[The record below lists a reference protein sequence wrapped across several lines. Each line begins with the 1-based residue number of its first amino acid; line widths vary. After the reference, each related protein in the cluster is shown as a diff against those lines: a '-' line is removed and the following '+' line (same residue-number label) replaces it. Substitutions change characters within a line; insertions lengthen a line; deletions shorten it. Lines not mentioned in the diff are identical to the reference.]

1 MKKRIKVV
9 QVCAIDETMD
19 KLLKALNERLIKDN
33 YEVIGICSK
42 GELGKNIID
51 TKVKLKNINIDRKII
66 VTSNI
71 RSIYEM
77 YKFLKKEKP
86 EIVHVHTPMAGVL
99 GRIAAKLANVPIIIY
114 TAHGFY
120 FHENM
125 SKLKYN
131 LFLNIEKFMGRNF
144 TEYIFTQ
151 SVEDLEIANSCKFK
165 KQNQMMAIGNGVD
178 VSVRFNPSNI
188 NQHIKQEL
196 YDKLN
201 IHKDDI
207 VVTFIGRLV
216 EEKGI
221 LDLLKSYNYIKSK
234 VKFIIVG
241 DKFQG
246 DRDIYVNYEIDK
258 YKNNENIKFVGKI
271 ANVEEI
277 LSITDIFCLPSYREG
292 MPRSIIEAM
301 AMECAVIA
309 TNIRGSREEVLDG
322 NTGFLVDLKS
332 PNEIAKKID
341 VLSNDKKLLKSMK
354 QNARERALS
363 LYNEKVVIK
372 KQINV
377 FKELLEKKG
386 LI

>member
-33 YEVIGICSK
+33 CEVIGICSK

-363 LYNEKVVIK
+363 LYNEEVVIK

>member
-165 KQNQMMAIGNGVD
+165 KQNQMMSIGNGVD

-363 LYNEKVVIK
+363 LYNEEVVIK

>member
-71 RSIYEM
+71 RSVYEM

-99 GRIAAKLANVPIIIY
+99 GRTAAKLANVPIIIY

-125 SKLKYN
+125 SMLKYN

-363 LYNEKVVIK
+363 LYNEEVVIK

>member
-363 LYNEKVVIK
+363 LYNEEVVIK

>member
-234 VKFIIVG
+234 FKFIIVG
-241 DKFQG
+241 YKFQG

-363 LYNEKVVIK
+363 LYNEEVVIK

>member
-1 MKKRIKVV
+1 
-9 QVCAIDETMD
+9 
-19 KLLKALNERLIKDN
+19 
-33 YEVIGICSK
+33 
-42 GELGKNIID
+42 
-51 TKVKLKNINIDRKII
+51 
-66 VTSNI
+66 
-71 RSIYEM
+71 
-77 YKFLKKEKP
+77 
-86 EIVHVHTPMAGVL
+86 
-99 GRIAAKLANVPIIIY
+99 
-114 TAHGFY
+114 
-120 FHENM
+120 M

-363 LYNEKVVIK
+363 LYNEEVVIK

>member
-19 KLLKALNERLIKDN
+19 KLLKTLNERLIKDN

-221 LDLLKSYNYIKSK
+221 LDLLKSYNYIKNK

-246 DRDIYVNYEIDK
+246 DRDIHVNYEIDK

-271 ANVEEI
+271 PNVEEI

-322 NTGFLVDLKS
+322 NTGFLVNLKS

-341 VLSNDKKLLKSMK
+341 VLSNDKKLLESMK
-354 QNARERALS
+354 QNARERALC
-363 LYNEKVVIK
+363 LYNEEVVIK